1 MPEGDSVFRLAARL
15 RASLDGQRLAGGELR
30 AGAAAGTP
38 LEGWTILEHDT
49 HGKHLL
55 TRFDTGR
62 TLHTHLRLQGSW
74 TITRPG
80 RRLPTAVAKEARVRM
95 HTEAG
100 STAWG
105 LDLPVVEL
113 LDTRDERS
121 VVGHLGP
128 DPLRD
133 DWDPAEARRRIEAA
147 DPDRTVA
154 AVLLDQRVL
163 AGLGN
168 LWANEVCFLR
178 GVSPF
183 SPVGAVDAEALVRVA
198 ARGLL
203 ASVRVPG
210 MFQTTTGNTRRG
222 ARHWVA
228 GRAGRPCLRCG
239 TTVLVR
245 AEVADDPGRRRT
257 WWCPSCQPVR

>member
-1 MPEGDSVFRLAARL
+1 MFHEHRHAAFL
-15 RASLDGQRLAGGELR
+15 RDR
-30 AGAAAGTP
+30 ARPQEHGARDAPPADIAAQ
-38 LEGWTILEHDT
+38 
-49 HGKHLL
+49 
-55 TRFDTGR
+55 TRA
-62 TLHTHLRLQGSW
+62 
-74 TITRPG
+74 
-80 RRLPTAVAKEARVRM
+80 RR
-95 HTEAG
+95 
-100 STAWG
+100 
-105 LDLPVVEL
+105 

-133 DWDPAEARRRIEAA
+133 DWDPAEARRRIEATDA
-147 DPDRTVA
+147 GRTVA

-183 SPVGAVDAEALVRVA
+183 SPVGAVDAAALVRVA
-198 ARGLL
+198 ARGLQ

-228 GRAGRPCLRCG
+228 GIQL
-239 TTVLVR
+239 VLLLLP
-245 AEVADDPGRRRT
+245 ALLLENLPYPD
-257 WWCPSCQPVR
+257 